1 MTSRALATCDK
12 ILAAAEK
19 LFLEKNYAEVT
30 MDQITREANLTKGG
44 LYHHFSS
51 KEELYL
57 AMMGADLAAKQEL
70 LSESLEQPGDCRS
83 RLQRLA
89 TAFFELPAA
98 KQRLIHLVRRDANVF
113 ADPTRIKLIK
123 TYQNALPNLIE
134 KVLREAIHEGELQHW
149 DPRILA
155 WQFVAMVEVT
165 LANYAVQVLGD
176 TTTKVDFLLDL
187 FFNGVSRAGVVQA
200 VS

>member
-1 MTSRALATCDK
+1 MTSRALVTFDK

-57 AMMGADLAAKQEL
+57 AMMLTDLSAKQTL
-70 LSESLEQPGDCRS
+70 LAETLEQPGHCRT

-89 TAFFELPAA
+89 TAFFELPLA

-113 ADPTRIKLIK
+113 DDPARTKLIK
-123 TYQNALPNLIE
+123 TYQDALPNLIE
-134 KVLREAIHEGELQHW
+134 QVLREAILKGELQHW

-165 LANYAVQVLGD
+165 LADYSAEVLRD
-176 TTTKVDFLLDL
+176 TATKVEFLLDL
-187 FFNGVSRAGVVQA
+187 FFNGASRLGVVQA